1 MYWTIAV
8 SVLFSLLSLLGLTA
22 AALSESE
29 ATRYM
34 GIGLVGLSWFIMLRY
49 HGHVAER
56 RARRAGRH

>member
-1 MYWTIAV
+1 MFWTIAI
-8 SVLFSLLSLLGLTA
+8 SVLFSLLSLLGLVA

-49 HGHVAER
+49 YGHIAER
-56 RARRAGRH
+56 RAQRDSRH